1 LELEKKLQTG
11 GREKMEVKRASR
23 TTKTLMTVKTI
34 TTRLVRALQV
44 RVLEIYP
51 QVESLEPGNGQT
63 FYFLR
68 RRSSSLLQFS
78 NDLHPPPPLVLLS
91 FDRPRSSS
99 RRKYLHPS
107 ILSI

>member
-23 TTKTLMTVKTI
+23 TTKTPMTLKTI
-34 TTRLVRALQV
+34 TTRLVRAPQV
-44 RVLEIYP
+44 PVLEIYP
-51 QVESLEPGNGQT
+51 QVENLEPGNGLT
-63 FYFLR
+63 FYCLR
-68 RRSSSLLQFS
+68 KRSSSLLQFS
-78 NDLHPPPPLVLLS
+78 NDLRPPLPLVRLS
-91 FDRPRSSS
+91 FGHPRSNS